1 MLVWLVEHRMG
12 PVEVSAACAQSPN
25 SSSLRRAKE
34 RSVQFQVLPQ
44 EAQHLSFF
52 PRRLNISPA
61 GAPFRWEG
69 KNHIYGMDVVLDA
82 CPREEKVAG
91 SPPRAEFSF
100 SDWMSSA
107 Q

>member
-44 EAQHLSFF
+44 EAQHLSCWGSIQVGGEKSY
-52 PRRLNISPA
+52 LWQGCGCLS
-61 GAPFRWEG
+61 EG
-69 KNHIYGMDVVLDA
+69 GEGGWKPTPSRVQFL
-82 CPREEKVAG
+82 
-91 SPPRAEFSF
+91 
-100 SDWMSSA
+100 
-107 Q
+107 